1 MNHLKRIVASMLCSA
16 AIMTPFISFT
26 ANAATF
32 AQINADS
39 VFVDQQTAYTCTLA
53 SNVMMLRRA
62 ALMLG
67 DPNWMFIT
75 EKNCRPTLWS
85 EYGGM
90 ICDYKYN
97 GSIKS
102 ITVINRRVDELGG
115 KSNPKQFFI
124 NMLKEHPEGV
134 VIYDYDRPH
143 AILLTD
149 YTDGQFYCSD
159 PWYELP
165 TKRIPV
171 SQASIS
177 VESAESVW
185 YIVSPDLHLTTG
197 STNTS
202 TTTSTSVANVNE
214 TWQVADE
221 AGLNLRSDAGTS
233 NAIIGFVPNKSV
245 VNVTKKKTVG
255 GYTWG
260 YVTYNS
266 KNGWIALDYAKQ
278 IKNEQPRETET
289 KTEPA
294 LTKTEPALEDT
305 HNYFNNTSSISAS
318 DIIFGDTIE
327 MKGSADSGNA
337 PYTYAYYYKRTYGT
351 SWTTIKGFGSDDTAS
366 VQPLTATTYD
376 LCVKVKDAKGR
387 VEKKYFKFE
396 VHKPLTNK
404 SSVSK
409 STVYV
414 GDEITVKGKATGGIG
429 SYSYAYYYKRHE
441 DTGWV
446 KISDFSSDTSASF
459 KPLKATDYDICV
471 KVKDSTGK
479 IEQIVSSVKVYPQ
492 LVNNSR
498 MASDSIKLGQTVSVL
513 AVVSGGSGKYQYA
526 FYYKKAQDENW
537 TTIRDFGSCL
547 RAELTPKKATVYD
560 VCVKVKDS
568 NGRVEKKYFTL
579 NVKK

>member
-1 MNHLKRIVASMLCSA
+1 MNFLKRIVASMLCSA
-16 AIMTPFISFT
+16 AIMTPVVSLT

-32 AQINADS
+32 SQINADS
-39 VFVDQQTAYTCTLA
+39 VFVDQQTSYTCTLA

-90 ICDYKYN
+90 ICDYKYS
-97 GSIKS
+97 GSVKS

-165 TKRIPV
+165 TKRIPI

-202 TTTSTSVANVNE
+202 TTTNTSVTNVNE
-214 TWQVADE
+214 TWQVNDE

-245 VNVTKKKTVG
+245 VNVTKKKTAG

-260 YVTYNS
+260 YVNYNS

-278 IKNEQPRETET
+278 IKNEQSQNTET
-289 KTEPA
+289 KPETVF
-294 LTKTEPALEDT
+294 EDT
-305 HNYFNNTSSISAS
+305 HNYFNNTSSISKS
-318 DIIFGDTIE
+318 DIILGDTIDI
-327 MKGSADSGNA
+327 KGSANSGNA
-337 PYTYAYYYKRTYGT
+337 PYTYAYYYKRTYST
-351 SWTTIKGFGSDDTAS
+351 SWTTIKGFSSDDKAT
-366 VQPLTATTYD
+366 VKPLTSTTYD
-376 LCVKVKDAKGR
+376 LCIKVKDSKGNI
-387 VEKKYFKFE
+387 EKKYLKFE

-404 SSVSK
+404 SVVAK

-414 GDEITVKGKATGGIG
+414 GDDIDIKGKASGGIG
-429 SYSYAYYYKRHE
+429 NYSYAYYYKRHE

-446 KISDFSSDTSASF
+446 KISDFSSDTTASF

-471 KVKDSTGK
+471 KVKDSTGN
-479 IEQIVSSVKVYPQ
+479 IEQTVSSVKVYPK
-492 LVNNSR
+492 LSNNSKI
-498 MASDSIKLGQTVSVL
+498 AADSIKLGQTVSVL
-513 AVVSGGSGKYQYA
+513 AIANGGSGKYQYA
-526 FYYKKAQDENW
+526 FYYKKANDEDW
-537 TTIRDFGSCL
+537 VTLRDFSYCL
-547 RAELTPKKATVYD
+547 RAELTPSKATVYD
-560 VCVKVKDS
+560 ICVKIKDS

>member
-221 AGLNLRSDAGTS
+221 AGLNVIPVHYT
-233 NAIIGFVPNKSV
+233 FVLPTFGSGKPDSRFSAFEN
-245 VNVTKKKTVG
+245 
-255 GYTWG
+255 
-260 YVTYNS
+260 YNS

-278 IKNEQPRETET
+278 IKNEQPRETE
-289 KTEPA
+289 
-294 LTKTEPALEDT
+294 TKTEPALEDT

-351 SWTTIKGFGSDDTAS
+351 SWTTIKGFSSDDTAS

>member
-1 MNHLKRIVASMLCSA
+1 MNHLKRFVASVLCGA
-16 AIMTPFISFT
+16 AMIAPFASLT

-32 AQINADS
+32 SQINADS
-39 VFVDQQTAYTCTLA
+39 VFVDQQTSYTCTLA

-75 EKNCRPTLWS
+75 EKNCRPTIWS

-97 GSIKS
+97 GSIKT

-165 TKRIPV
+165 TKRIPI

-177 VESAESVW
+177 IESAESVW

-202 TTTSTSVANVNE
+202 TTTSSSVTNVNE
-214 TWQVADE
+214 TWQVNDE
-221 AGLNLRSDAGTS
+221 AGLNLRSDAGIS

-245 VNVTKKKTVG
+245 VNVTKKKAAG

-260 YVTYNS
+260 YVSYNS

-278 IKNEQPRETET
+278 IENEQSAKVET
-289 KTEPA
+289 KTEIVS
-294 LTKTEPALEDT
+294 EDT
-305 HNYFNNTSSISAS
+305 IHYFNNTSSISAS
-318 DIIFGDTIE
+318 DIILGDTIE
-327 MKGSADSGNA
+327 IKGSADSGNA
-337 PYTYAYYYKRTYGT
+337 PYTYAYYYKRTYST
-351 SWTTIKGFGSDDTAS
+351 SWTQIKGFGIDSKVS
-366 VQPLTATTYD
+366 VQPLAATTYD
-376 LCVKVKDAKGR
+376 LCVKIKDAKGR
-387 VEKKYFKFE
+387 LEKKYFKFE
-396 VHKPLTNK
+396 VHKPLVNK
-404 SSVSK
+404 SAATK
-409 STVYV
+409 SFVYV
-414 GDEITVKGKATGGIG
+414 GDEINIKGKASGGIG
-429 SYSYAYYYKRHE
+429 NYSYAYFYKRHE

-446 KISDFSSDTSASF
+446 KISDFSAETTASF
-459 KPLKATDYDICV
+459 KPFKDTYYDICV

-479 IEQIVSSVKVYPQ
+479 VEQTFSSVKVYPKF
-492 LVNNSR
+492 VNSSKI
-498 MASDSIKLGQTVSVL
+498 ASNSIKLGQTVSIL
-513 AVVSGGSGKYQYA
+513 AVANGGSGKYEYA
-526 FYYKKAQDENW
+526 FYYKKAQDESW
-537 TTIRDFGSCL
+537 TAINEFGHCL
-547 RAELTPKKATVYD
+547 RAEFTPKKATAYD
-560 VCVKVKDS
+560 ICVKVKDS

>member
-1 MNHLKRIVASMLCSA
+1 MNHFKRIVASVLCGA
-16 AIMTPFISFT
+16 AMITPFASLT

-39 VFVDQQTAYTCTLA
+39 VFVDQQTSYTCTLA

-75 EKNCRPTLWS
+75 EKNCRPTIWS

-97 GSIKS
+97 GSIKT

-165 TKRIPV
+165 TKRIPI

-177 VESAESVW
+177 IESAESVW

-202 TTTSTSVANVNE
+202 TTTSSSVTNVNE
-214 TWQVADE
+214 TWQVNDE
-221 AGLNLRSDAGTS
+221 AGLNLRSDAGIS

-245 VNVTKKKTVG
+245 VNVTKKKAAS

-260 YVTYNS
+260 YVSYNS

-278 IKNEQPRETET
+278 IKNEQPANTET
-289 KTEPA
+289 KTEVA
-294 LTKTEPALEDT
+294 FEDT

-318 DIIFGDTIE
+318 DIILGDTIE
-327 MKGSADSGNA
+327 IKGSADSGNA
-337 PYTYAYYYKRTYGT
+337 PYTYAYYYKRTYST
-351 SWTTIKGFGSDDTAS
+351 SWTTIKGFSSDNKAS

-376 LCVKVKDAKGR
+376 LCVKIKDAKGR
-387 VEKKYFKFE
+387 LEKKYFKFE
-396 VHKPLTNK
+396 VHKPLVNK
-404 SSVSK
+404 SAATK
-409 STVYV
+409 SFVYV
-414 GDEITVKGKATGGIG
+414 GDEINIKGKASGGIG
-429 SYSYAYYYKRHE
+429 SYSYAYFYKRHE

-446 KISDFSSDTSASF
+446 KISDFSAETTASF
-459 KPLKATDYDICV
+459 KPLKDTDHDICV

-479 IEQIVSSVKVYPQ
+479 VEQIFSSVKVYPKF
-492 LVNNSR
+492 VNSSKI
-498 MASDSIKLGQTVSVL
+498 ASNSIKLGQTVSIL
-513 AVVSGGSGKYQYA
+513 AVANGGSGEYEYA
-526 FYYKKAQDENW
+526 FYYKKAQDESW
-537 TTIRDFGSCL
+537 TAINEFGRCL
-547 RAELTPKKATVYD
+547 RAEFTPKKATAYD
-560 VCVKVKDS
+560 ICVKIKDS

-579 NVKK
+579 TVKSN

>member
-1 MNHLKRIVASMLCSA
+1 MNHLKRFVASVLCGA
-16 AIMTPFISFT
+16 AMIAPFASLT

-32 AQINADS
+32 SQINADS
-39 VFVDQQTAYTCTLA
+39 VFVDQQTSYTCTLA

-75 EKNCRPTLWS
+75 EKNCRPTIWS

-97 GSIKS
+97 GSIKT

-165 TKRIPV
+165 TKRIPI

-177 VESAESVW
+177 IESAESVW

-202 TTTSTSVANVNE
+202 TTTSSSVTNVNE
-214 TWQVADE
+214 TWQVNDE
-221 AGLNLRSDAGTS
+221 AGLNLRSDAGIS

-245 VNVTKKKTVG
+245 VNVTKKKAAG

-260 YVTYNS
+260 YVSYNS

-278 IKNEQPRETET
+278 IENEQSAKVET
-289 KTEPA
+289 KTEIVS
-294 LTKTEPALEDT
+294 EDT
-305 HNYFNNTSSISAS
+305 IHYFNNTSSISAS
-318 DIIFGDTIE
+318 DIILGDTIE
-327 MKGSADSGNA
+327 IKGSADSGNA
-337 PYTYAYYYKRTYGT
+337 PYTYAYYYKRTYST
-351 SWTTIKGFGSDDTAS
+351 SWTQIKGFGIDSKVS
-366 VQPLTATTYD
+366 VQPLAATTYD
-376 LCVKVKDAKGR
+376 LCVKIKDAKGR
-387 VEKKYFKFE
+387 LEKKYFKFE
-396 VHKPLTNK
+396 VHKPLVNK
-404 SSVSK
+404 SAATK
-409 STVYV
+409 SFVYV
-414 GDEITVKGKATGGIG
+414 GDEINIKGKASGGIG
-429 SYSYAYYYKRHE
+429 NYSYAYFYKRHE

-446 KISDFSSDTSASF
+446 KISDFSAETTASF
-459 KPLKATDYDICV
+459 KPFKDTYYDICV

-479 IEQIVSSVKVYPQ
+479 VEQTFSSVKVYPKF
-492 LVNNSR
+492 VNSSKI
-498 MASDSIKLGQTVSVL
+498 ASNSIKLGQTVSIL
-513 AVVSGGSGKYQYA
+513 AVANGGSGEYEYA
-526 FYYKKAQDENW
+526 FYYKKAQDESW
-537 TTIRDFGSCL
+537 TAINEFGHCL
-547 RAELTPKKATVYD
+547 RAEFTPKKATAYD
-560 VCVKVKDS
+560 ICVKVKDS

>member
-1 MNHLKRIVASMLCSA
+1 LNHFKRIVASVLCGA
-16 AIMTPFISFT
+16 AMITPFASLT

-39 VFVDQQTAYTCTLA
+39 VFVDQQTSYTCTLA

-75 EKNCRPTLWS
+75 EKNCRPTIWS

-97 GSIKS
+97 GSIKT

-165 TKRIPV
+165 TKRIPI

-202 TTTSTSVANVNE
+202 TTTSSSVTNVNE
-214 TWQVADE
+214 TWQVNDE
-221 AGLNLRSDAGTS
+221 AGLNLRSDAGIS

-245 VNVTKKKTVG
+245 VNVTKKKAAS

-260 YVTYNS
+260 YVSYNS

-278 IKNEQPRETET
+278 IKNEQPANTET
-289 KTEPA
+289 KTEVA
-294 LTKTEPALEDT
+294 FEDT

-318 DIIFGDTIE
+318 DIILGDTIE
-327 MKGSADSGNA
+327 IKGSADSGNA
-337 PYTYAYYYKRTYGT
+337 PYTYAYYYKRTYST
-351 SWTTIKGFGSDDTAS
+351 SWTTIKGFSSDNKAS

-376 LCVKVKDAKGR
+376 LCVKIKDAKGR
-387 VEKKYFKFE
+387 LEKKYFKFE
-396 VHKPLTNK
+396 VHKPLVNK
-404 SSVSK
+404 SAATK
-409 STVYV
+409 SFVYV
-414 GDEITVKGKATGGIG
+414 GDEINIKGKASGGIG
-429 SYSYAYYYKRHE
+429 SYSYAYFYKRHE

-446 KISDFSSDTSASF
+446 KISDFSAETTASF
-459 KPLKATDYDICV
+459 KPLKDTDHDICV

-479 IEQIVSSVKVYPQ
+479 VEQIFSSVKVYPKF
-492 LVNNSR
+492 VNSSKI
-498 MASDSIKLGQTVSVL
+498 ASNSIKLGQTVSIL
-513 AVVSGGSGKYQYA
+513 AVANGGSGEYEYA
-526 FYYKKAQDENW
+526 FYYKKAQDESW
-537 TTIRDFGSCL
+537 TAINEFGRCL
-547 RAELTPKKATVYD
+547 RAEFTPKKATAYD
-560 VCVKVKDS
+560 ICVKIKDS

-579 NVKK
+579 TVKSN

>member
-1 MNHLKRIVASMLCSA
+1 MNHLKRFVASVLCGA
-16 AIMTPFISFT
+16 AMIAPFASLT

-32 AQINADS
+32 SQINADS
-39 VFVDQQTAYTCTLA
+39 VFVDQQTSYTCTLA

-75 EKNCRPTLWS
+75 EKNCRPTIWS

-97 GSIKS
+97 GSIKT

-165 TKRIPV
+165 TKRIPI

-177 VESAESVW
+177 IESAESVW

-202 TTTSTSVANVNE
+202 TTTSSSVTNVNE
-214 TWQVADE
+214 TWQVNDE
-221 AGLNLRSDAGTS
+221 AGLNLRSDAGIS

-245 VNVTKKKTVG
+245 VNVTKKKAAG

-260 YVTYNS
+260 YVSYNS

-278 IKNEQPRETET
+278 IENEQSAKVET
-289 KTEPA
+289 KTEIVS
-294 LTKTEPALEDT
+294 EDT
-305 HNYFNNTSSISAS
+305 IHYFNNTSSISAS
-318 DIIFGDTIE
+318 DIILGDTIE
-327 MKGSADSGNA
+327 IKGSADSGNA
-337 PYTYAYYYKRTYGT
+337 PYTYAYYYKRTYST
-351 SWTTIKGFGSDDTAS
+351 SWTQIKGFGIDSKVS
-366 VQPLTATTYD
+366 VQPLAATTYD
-376 LCVKVKDAKGR
+376 LCVKIKDAKGR
-387 VEKKYFKFE
+387 LEKKYFKFE
-396 VHKPLTNK
+396 VHKPLVNK
-404 SSVSK
+404 SAATK
-409 STVYV
+409 SFVYV
-414 GDEITVKGKATGGIG
+414 GDEINIKGKASGGIG
-429 SYSYAYYYKRHE
+429 NYSYAYFYKRHE

-446 KISDFSSDTSASF
+446 KISDFSAETTASF
-459 KPLKATDYDICV
+459 KPLKDTYYDICV

-479 IEQIVSSVKVYPQ
+479 VEQTFSSVKVYPKF
-492 LVNNSR
+492 VNSSKI
-498 MASDSIKLGQTVSVL
+498 ASNSIKLGQTVSIL
-513 AVVSGGSGKYQYA
+513 AVANGGSGEYEYA
-526 FYYKKAQDENW
+526 FYYKKAQDESW
-537 TTIRDFGSCL
+537 TAINEFGHCL
-547 RAELTPKKATVYD
+547 RAEFTPKKATAYD
-560 VCVKVKDS
+560 ICVKVKDS

>member
-1 MNHLKRIVASMLCSA
+1 MNHLKRFVASVLCGA
-16 AIMTPFISFT
+16 AMIAPFASLT

-32 AQINADS
+32 SQINADS
-39 VFVDQQTAYTCTLA
+39 VFVDQQTSYTCTLA

-75 EKNCRPTLWS
+75 EKNCRPTIWS

-97 GSIKS
+97 GSIKT

-165 TKRIPV
+165 TKRIPI

-177 VESAESVW
+177 IESAESVW

-202 TTTSTSVANVNE
+202 TTTSSSVTNVNE
-214 TWQVADE
+214 TWQVNDE
-221 AGLNLRSDAGTS
+221 AGLNLRSDAGIS

-245 VNVTKKKTVG
+245 VNVTKKKAAG

-260 YVTYNS
+260 YVSYNS

-278 IKNEQPRETET
+278 IENEQSAKVET
-289 KTEPA
+289 KTEIVS
-294 LTKTEPALEDT
+294 EDT
-305 HNYFNNTSSISAS
+305 IHYFNNTSSISAS
-318 DIIFGDTIE
+318 DIILGDTIE
-327 MKGSADSGNA
+327 IKGSADSGNA
-337 PYTYAYYYKRTYGT
+337 PYTYAYYYKRTYST
-351 SWTTIKGFGSDDTAS
+351 SWTTIKGFSSDNKAS

-376 LCVKVKDAKGR
+376 LCVKIKDAKGR
-387 VEKKYFKFE
+387 LEKKYFKFE
-396 VHKPLTNK
+396 VHKPLVNK
-404 SSVSK
+404 SAATK
-409 STVYV
+409 SFVYV
-414 GDEITVKGKATGGIG
+414 GDEINIKGKASGGIG
-429 SYSYAYYYKRHE
+429 NYSYAYFYKRHE

-446 KISDFSSDTSASF
+446 KISDFSAETTASF
-459 KPLKATDYDICV
+459 KPLKDTYYDICV

-479 IEQIVSSVKVYPQ
+479 VEQTFSSVKVYPKF
-492 LVNNSR
+492 VNSSKI
-498 MASDSIKLGQTVSVL
+498 ASNSIKLGQTVSIL
-513 AVVSGGSGKYQYA
+513 AVANGGSGEYEYA
-526 FYYKKAQDENW
+526 FYYKKAQDESW
-537 TTIRDFGSCL
+537 TAINEFGHCL
-547 RAELTPKKATVYD
+547 RAEFTPKKATAYD
-560 VCVKVKDS
+560 ICVKVKDS

>member
-1 MNHLKRIVASMLCSA
+1 MNHFKRIVAALLCGA
-16 AIMTPFISFT
+16 AMIAPFASLT

-32 AQINADS
+32 SQINADS
-39 VFVDQQTAYTCTLA
+39 VFVDQQTSYTCTLA

-75 EKNCRPTLWS
+75 EKNCRPTIWS

-97 GSIKS
+97 GSIKT

-165 TKRIPV
+165 TKRIPI

-177 VESAESVW
+177 IESAESVW

-202 TTTSTSVANVNE
+202 TTTSSSVTNVNE
-214 TWQVADE
+214 TWQVNDE
-221 AGLNLRSDAGTS
+221 AGLNLRSDAGIS

-245 VNVTKKKTVG
+245 VNVTKKKAAG

-260 YVTYNS
+260 YVSYNS

-278 IKNEQPRETET
+278 IENEQSAKVET
-289 KTEPA
+289 KTEIVS
-294 LTKTEPALEDT
+294 EDT
-305 HNYFNNTSSISAS
+305 IHYFNNTSSISAS
-318 DIIFGDTIE
+318 DIILGDTIE
-327 MKGSADSGNA
+327 IKGSADSGNA
-337 PYTYAYYYKRTYGT
+337 PYTYAYYYKRTYST
-351 SWTTIKGFGSDDTAS
+351 SWTQIKGFGIDSKVS
-366 VQPLTATTYD
+366 VQPLAATTYD
-376 LCVKVKDAKGR
+376 LCVKIKDAKGR
-387 VEKKYFKFE
+387 LEKKYFKFE
-396 VHKPLTNK
+396 VHKPLVNK
-404 SSVSK
+404 SAATK
-409 STVYV
+409 SFVYV
-414 GDEITVKGKATGGIG
+414 GDEINIKGKASGGIG
-429 SYSYAYYYKRHE
+429 NYSYAYFYKRHE

-446 KISDFSSDTSASF
+446 KISDFSAETTASF
-459 KPLKATDYDICV
+459 KPFKDTYYDICV

-479 IEQIVSSVKVYPQ
+479 VEQTFSSVKVYPKF
-492 LVNNSR
+492 VNSSKI
-498 MASDSIKLGQTVSVL
+498 ASNSIKLGQTVSIL
-513 AVVSGGSGKYQYA
+513 AVANGGSGEYEYA
-526 FYYKKAQDENW
+526 FYYKKAQDESW
-537 TTIRDFGSCL
+537 TAINEFGHCL
-547 RAELTPKKATVYD
+547 RAEFTPKKATAYD
-560 VCVKVKDS
+560 ICVKVKDS

>member
-1 MNHLKRIVASMLCSA
+1 M
-16 AIMTPFISFT
+16 
-26 ANAATF
+26 
-32 AQINADS
+32 
-39 VFVDQQTAYTCTLA
+39 
-53 SNVMMLRRA
+53 
-62 ALMLG
+62 
-67 DPNWMFIT
+67 
-75 EKNCRPTLWS
+75 
-85 EYGGM
+85 
-90 ICDYKYN
+90 
-97 GSIKS
+97 
-102 ITVINRRVDELGG
+102 
-115 KSNPKQFFI
+115 
-124 NMLKEHPEGV
+124 
-134 VIYDYDRPH
+134 
-143 AILLTD
+143 
-149 YTDGQFYCSD
+149 
-159 PWYELP
+159 
-165 TKRIPV
+165 
-171 SQASIS
+171 
-177 VESAESVW
+177 
-185 YIVSPDLHLTTG
+185 
-197 STNTS
+197 
-202 TTTSTSVANVNE
+202 
-214 TWQVADE
+214 
-221 AGLNLRSDAGTS
+221 
-233 NAIIGFVPNKSV
+233 
-245 VNVTKKKTVG
+245 
-255 GYTWG
+255 
-260 YVTYNS
+260 TYNS

-278 IKNEQPRETET
+278 IKNEQPRETE
-289 KTEPA
+289 
-294 LTKTEPALEDT
+294 TKTEPALEDT

-351 SWTTIKGFGSDDTAS
+351 SWTTIKGFSSDDTAS

>member
-1 MNHLKRIVASMLCSA
+1 MNHLKRFVASVLCGA
-16 AIMTPFISFT
+16 AMIAPFASLT

-32 AQINADS
+32 SQINADS
-39 VFVDQQTAYTCTLA
+39 VFVDQQTSYTCTLA

-75 EKNCRPTLWS
+75 EKNCRPTIWS

-97 GSIKS
+97 GSIKT

-165 TKRIPV
+165 TKRIPI

-177 VESAESVW
+177 IESAESVW

-202 TTTSTSVANVNE
+202 TTTSSSVTNVNE
-214 TWQVADE
+214 TWQVNDE
-221 AGLNLRSDAGTS
+221 AGLNLRSDAGIS

-245 VNVTKKKTVG
+245 VNVTKKKAAG

-260 YVTYNS
+260 YVSYNS

-278 IKNEQPRETET
+278 IENEQSAKVET
-289 KTEPA
+289 KTEIVS
-294 LTKTEPALEDT
+294 EDT
-305 HNYFNNTSSISAS
+305 IHYFNNTSSISAS
-318 DIIFGDTIE
+318 DIILGDTIE
-327 MKGSADSGNA
+327 IKGSADSGNA
-337 PYTYAYYYKRTYGT
+337 PYTYAYYYKRTYST
-351 SWTTIKGFGSDDTAS
+351 SWTQIKGFGIDSKVS
-366 VQPLTATTYD
+366 VQPLAATTYD
-376 LCVKVKDAKGR
+376 LCVKIKDAKGR
-387 VEKKYFKFE
+387 LEKKYFKFE
-396 VHKPLTNK
+396 VHKPLVNK
-404 SSVSK
+404 SAATK
-409 STVYV
+409 SFVYV
-414 GDEITVKGKATGGIG
+414 GDEINIKGKASGGIG
-429 SYSYAYYYKRHE
+429 SYSYAYFYKRHE

-446 KISDFSSDTSASF
+446 KISDFSAETTASF
-459 KPLKATDYDICV
+459 KPLKDTDHDICV

-479 IEQIVSSVKVYPQ
+479 VEQIFSSVKVYPKF
-492 LVNNSR
+492 VNSSKI
-498 MASDSIKLGQTVSVL
+498 ASNSIKLGQTVSIL
-513 AVVSGGSGKYQYA
+513 AVANGGSGEYEYA
-526 FYYKKAQDENW
+526 FYYKKAQDESW
-537 TTIRDFGSCL
+537 TAINEFGRCL
-547 RAELTPKKATVYD
+547 RAEFTPKKATAYD
-560 VCVKVKDS
+560 ICVKIKDS

-579 NVKK
+579 TVKSN

>member
-1 MNHLKRIVASMLCSA
+1 MNHLKRFVASVLCGA
-16 AIMTPFISFT
+16 AMIAPFASLT

-32 AQINADS
+32 SQINADS
-39 VFVDQQTAYTCTLA
+39 VFVDQQTSYTCTLA

-75 EKNCRPTLWS
+75 EKNCRPTIWS

-97 GSIKS
+97 GSIKT

-165 TKRIPV
+165 TKRIPI

-177 VESAESVW
+177 IESAESVW

-202 TTTSTSVANVNE
+202 TTTSSSVTNVNE
-214 TWQVADE
+214 TWQVNDE
-221 AGLNLRSDAGTS
+221 AGLNLRSDAGIS

-245 VNVTKKKTVG
+245 VNVTKKKAAG

-260 YVTYNS
+260 YVSYNS

-278 IKNEQPRETET
+278 IENEQSAKVET
-289 KTEPA
+289 KTEIVS
-294 LTKTEPALEDT
+294 EDT
-305 HNYFNNTSSISAS
+305 IHYFNNTSSISAS
-318 DIIFGDTIE
+318 DIILGDTIE
-327 MKGSADSGNA
+327 IKGSADSGNA
-337 PYTYAYYYKRTYGT
+337 PYTYAYYYKRTYST
-351 SWTTIKGFGSDDTAS
+351 SWTQIKGFGIDSKVS
-366 VQPLTATTYD
+366 VQPLAATTYD
-376 LCVKVKDAKGR
+376 LCVKIKDAKGR
-387 VEKKYFKFE
+387 LEKKYFKFE
-396 VHKPLTNK
+396 VHKPLVNK
-404 SSVSK
+404 SAATK
-409 STVYV
+409 SFVYV
-414 GDEITVKGKATGGIG
+414 GDEINIKGKASGGIG
-429 SYSYAYYYKRHE
+429 NYSYAYFYKRHE

-446 KISDFSSDTSASF
+446 KISDFSAETTASF
-459 KPLKATDYDICV
+459 KPFKDTYYDICV

-479 IEQIVSSVKVYPQ
+479 VEQIFSSVKVYPKF
-492 LVNNSR
+492 VNSSKI
-498 MASDSIKLGQTVSVL
+498 ASNSIKLGQTVSIL
-513 AVVSGGSGKYQYA
+513 AVANGGSGEYEYA
-526 FYYKKAQDENW
+526 FYYKKAQDESW
-537 TTIRDFGSCL
+537 TAINEFGRCL
-547 RAELTPKKATVYD
+547 RAEFTPKKATAYD
-560 VCVKVKDS
+560 ICVKIKDS

-579 NVKK
+579 TVKSN

>member
-1 MNHLKRIVASMLCSA
+1 MNHFKRIVAALLCGA
-16 AIMTPFISFT
+16 AMITPFASLT

-39 VFVDQQTAYTCTLA
+39 VFVDQQTSYTCTLA

-75 EKNCRPTLWS
+75 EKNCRPTIWS

-97 GSIKS
+97 GSIKT

-165 TKRIPV
+165 TKRIPI

-202 TTTSTSVANVNE
+202 TTTSSSVTNVNE
-214 TWQVADE
+214 TWQVNDE
-221 AGLNLRSDAGTS
+221 AGLNLRSDAGIS

-245 VNVTKKKTVG
+245 VNVTKKKAAS

-260 YVTYNS
+260 YVSYNS

-278 IKNEQPRETET
+278 IKNEQPANTET
-289 KTEPA
+289 KTEVA
-294 LTKTEPALEDT
+294 FEDT

-318 DIIFGDTIE
+318 DIILGDTIE
-327 MKGSADSGNA
+327 IKGSADSGNA
-337 PYTYAYYYKRTYGT
+337 PYTYAYYYKRTYST
-351 SWTTIKGFGSDDTAS
+351 SWTTIKGFSSDNKAS

-376 LCVKVKDAKGR
+376 LCVKIKDAKGR
-387 VEKKYFKFE
+387 LEKKYFKFE
-396 VHKPLTNK
+396 VHKPLVNK
-404 SSVSK
+404 SAATK
-409 STVYV
+409 SFVYV
-414 GDEITVKGKATGGIG
+414 GDEINIKGKASGGIG
-429 SYSYAYYYKRHE
+429 SYSYAYFYKRHE

-446 KISDFSSDTSASF
+446 KISDFSAETTASF
-459 KPLKATDYDICV
+459 KPLKDTDHDICV

-479 IEQIVSSVKVYPQ
+479 VEQIFSSVKVYPKF
-492 LVNNSR
+492 VNSSKI
-498 MASDSIKLGQTVSVL
+498 ASNSIKLGQTVSIL
-513 AVVSGGSGKYQYA
+513 AVANGGSGEYEYA
-526 FYYKKAQDENW
+526 FYYKKAQDESW
-537 TTIRDFGSCL
+537 TAINEFGRCL
-547 RAELTPKKATVYD
+547 RAEFTPKKATAYD
-560 VCVKVKDS
+560 ICVKIKDS

-579 NVKK
+579 TVKSN